1 MLQQRYSYR
10 KDIEKQK
17 KNRTQIMLQKQ
28 ENADI

>member
-28 ENADI
+28 ENAGI